1 MSSLGRV
8 LIAKA
13 SRVFVFGITSVMTP
27 VYLSI
32 LGYSPLLVGAAVAL
46 MIAGSAISNLILVR
60 YEKRLGR
67 RRFLTVFSLLMFA
80 SGVLFF
86 LSTSYAVILFACL
99 IGNISTTGTEAGPFQ
114 SVEAGALPNLVSPE
128 RVNRS
133 FGIYN
138 MIGYSASSIGAF
150 TASAPYY
157 FHSSLIAF
165 QALYML
171 YGMVGLVLVVLYRSM
186 PGLEAQGRKPAEVA
200 EGVSKPARRDI
211 AKLSAL
217 FSIDAF
223 GGGFVSQSLLVLWFY
238 IVYKVSL
245 NDLGII
251 FLVVNVITALSTLGA
266 SYLADKIGNLRT
278 MVYTHLLSNVCLVLI
293 PFAGS
298 LVGALILLFARQSVS
313 QMDVPTRQAFMV
325 GIFNEEERVPAY
337 ATTNIARIISSVPGA
352 PSSGAL
358 IGVGLASAP
367 LLIAGS
373 SKILYDVLIFGVYR
387 KRAK

>member
-1 MSSLGRV
+1 
-8 LIAKA
+8 
-13 SRVFVFGITSVMTP
+13 MTP